1 MEFLEKEIKSLKL
14 VDIAGGSLYVSIP
27 RTEIDDVQKFFKI
40 VEEEKIQDWGLRNSS
55 LEEVFMKVTGLL
67 QNL

>member
-1 MEFLEKEIKSLKL
+1 M
-14 VDIAGGSLYVSIP
+14 DIAGGSLYVSIP